1 MSGAAAGA
9 AVSVGVFDG
18 VHLGHQRILATAL
31 ERATAPPRGHAGG
44 EQGDRHRHEHRRLEG
59 HRPADALRQHG
70 YAEHR
75 PAVIVEFHDIPV
87 PDAPRRGIRGM
98 NPRGPPGIPVFQDAV
113 GRDLVQPRGVLVVV
127 GVEGEPG
134 VGGDHLERITLE
146 QLRSMPFPARD
157 VAWHGRSF
165 LVVGK
170 TLAVP
175 SRFFDGPVS
184 LKVALPAGYEFVA
197 IHAEGRDIP
206 ALMEHHEVTDR
217 LNGWFT
223 PEACFNEAVG
233 YAFLHQ
239 GKVVTVCMSDCTLG
253 ERIEIGIWTASAHRR
268 KGLAAM
274 AAAATVEA
282 CLGKGYTHIGWQCLA
297 NNIGSRS
304 VARKVGFELDCECIA
319 LSSSLPT
326 ENPGDLSPAE
336 CLDWA
341 LHYESAPPEDTRSC
355 YRAAATRAL
364 LGQPDLAL
372 QHLRRL
378 LSLPWGGS
386 PDWFDEDFRFD
397 SLRQLSEFQDLV
409 AQFRSVFRNN
419 VNLG

>member
-1 MSGAAAGA
+1 MLELLPSQFPLVRPFFDPYVDHFTCAYAVLGGNSPGQVWVDDLDHPQVGLINAWEGFHLFGDPACQASYPGLRAALPPTAYLLCQPA
-9 AVSVGVFDG
+9 AWAEVRSQFWNDSMA
-18 VHLGHQRILATAL
+18 RIH
-31 ERATAPPRGHAGG
+31 PRCHY
-44 EQGDRHRHEHRRLEG
+44 RW
-59 HRPADALRQHG
+59 
-70 YAEHR
+70 
-75 PAVIVEFHDIPV
+75 
-87 PDAPRRGIRGM
+87 
-98 NPRGPPGIPVFQDAV
+98 RGPQWSAW
-113 GRDLVQPRGVLVVV
+113 
-127 GVEGEPG
+127 
-134 VGGDHLERITLE
+134 
-146 QLRSMPFPARD
+146 RS
-157 VAWHGRSF
+157 
-165 LVVGK
+165 
-170 TLAVP
+170 
-175 SRFFDGPVS
+175 
-184 LKVALPAGYEFVA
+184 ALPPEYEFVA

-268 KGLAAM
+268 RGLAAL

-282 CLGKGYTHIGWQCLA
+282 CLRKGYTHIGWQCLA

-378 LSLPWGGS
+378 LSLPWSGS

-397 SLRQLSEFQDLV
+397 SLRQLPEFQDLV
-409 AQFRSVFRNN
+409 ARFHSAFDSK
-419 VNLG
+419 